1 MANVTAGVC
10 ANTDISGI
18 GIRVATYAQNIL
30 SFVPAVYA
38 ILDDGTVSGSELR
51 FIEDQSTNI
60 LLTAFGLLIST
71 IVQATDSQGLDNYH
85 VALVLNLSWMNNTN
99 TFIYLLLLVH
109 RAIWQSDVEQRKRT
123 WTAVWPKLLAR
134 NKLSSWLTLPT
145 LVGSLHLTL
154 MAGVGI
160 WLWANPGGFGRSATC
175 LEEFTL
181 PPSISVLGHDAFF
194 DSSLLRIISLIIY
207 AIVAIPGI
215 NLIAPMLFLSG
226 PYLVLNH
233 GMGRKES
240 SADTEK
246 GQPARVEDEQRKRE
260 DKERRAR
267 WSYWCLVFALFML
280 LVINVIFVVDT
291 ELAISR
297 NEFRQAGQDN
307 IWTLGQVLA
316 LLLVVLPLRSLL
328 EYLWSSTGLGAHFGK
343 TKLGTAMKGFRG
355 RPDRDTINAIEK
367 GEGDPWGKVRNW
379 MATIGDTPGTNSNIS
394 CTYAAQVAV

>member
-1 MANVTAGVC
+1 MSNVTAGVC

-30 SFVPAVYA
+30 SFVPAFYA
-38 ILDDGTVSGSELR
+38 ILDNGTVSSSELR
-51 FIEDQSTNI
+51 FIKDQSTNI

-71 IVQATDSQGLDNYH
+71 IVQAIDSQGLDNYH
-85 VALVLNLSWMNNTN
+85 VALVLNLSWMNNTS

-109 RAIWQSDVEQRKRT
+109 RAIWQSDVEHRK
-123 WTAVWPKLLAR
+123 WTCGAVRK
-134 NKLSSWLTLPT
+134 KLSSWLTLPT

-160 WLWANPGGFGRSATC
+160 WLWANPGRFGTSAEC

-181 PPSISVLGHDAFF
+181 PPSISVLGHNTFF
-194 DSSLLRIISLIIY
+194 SSSLLRIISLVIY
-207 AIVAIPGI
+207 AIVTIPGI

-226 PYLVLNH
+226 PYLVL
-233 GMGRKES
+233 
-240 SADTEK
+240 
-246 GQPARVEDEQRKRE
+246 KRE
-260 DKERRAR
+260 DSERRAR
-267 WSYWCLVFALFML
+267 WSYRCLVFALFML
-280 LVINVIFVVDT
+280 LVINIIFVVDT

-307 IWTLGQVLA
+307 VWTLGQVLA

-355 RPDRDTINAIEK
+355 GPDRDTINAIEM

-379 MATIGDTPGTNSNIS
+379 MSTIGDTPVKPGLSWMYLAARDGQADVVHFLLGNIPDINEITHRKPP
-394 CTYAAQVAV
+394 CIMRR